1 MMPVMP
7 WLLPEYIED
16 VLPGEANTLE
26 LLRRKLLDHLSSY
39 GYQWIQTP
47 LIENLDTLITGT
59 GQNLNSIT
67 FKVVDQLS
75 GKTLGVRADITPQ
88 AARIDSHLFASFP
101 LNRLCYCGSVLH
113 TQPSALHD
121 SREIWQLGAE
131 LYGTDHFAAD
141 IEILQL
147 FLELAELAGLKD
159 TYLDIGHVGFF
170 ESLTQDLPES
180 LRQQLFI
187 ALQSKD
193 TPELLA
199 LTATLDATTQAAL
212 LALTKL
218 YGEPEIVLANA
229 RQALANFPECL
240 QHIRFIEQVLT
251 GLKPKFT
258 QVRLD
263 LAELRGHNYHTG
275 IVFAL
280 YTPQQH
286 RAIGLGGRY
295 DRLETSQQTTSSS
308 ILRPATGFSLDLR
321 AIAASISPIEKTCIT
336 APYYPH
342 DEPLKELINA
352 LRKQGE
358 CIWIQLPPAASCTYT
373 TEQHSPIPATHQIV
387 KVNNVW
393 QVEAI
398 PALPISS

>member
-39 GYQWIQTP
+39 GYQWIHTP
-47 LIENLDTLITGT
+47 LIENLDTLITGA
-59 GQNLNSIT
+59 GQHLNAIT
-67 FKVVDQLS
+67 FKVVDQRS

-131 LYGTDHFAAD
+131 LYGSDHFAAD
-141 IEILQL
+141 IEIMQL

-170 ESLTQDLPES
+170 ESLTQDLSES

-187 ALQSKD
+187 ALQSKN
-193 TPELLA
+193 TPELLT
-199 LTATLDATTQAAL
+199 LTATLDISTQTAL

-218 YGEPEIVLANA
+218 YGEPETVLNNA

-240 QHIRFIEQVLT
+240 HHIRVIEDVLT
-251 GLKPKFT
+251 GLKPNFT

-295 DRLETSQQTTSSS
+295 DRLVTTQQDTRSSVS
-308 ILRPATGFSLDLR
+308 RPATGFSLDLR
-321 AIAASISPIEKTCIT
+321 AIAASIVPIEKTCIT
-336 APYYPH
+336 APYHPH
-342 DEPLKELINA
+342 DQNLNSLIHS
-352 LRKQGE
+352 LRLQGQCVWE
-358 CIWIQLPPAASCTYT
+358 QLPSTSLAYDSP
-373 TEQHSPIPATHQIV
+373 QNPPIPATHQVAKID
-387 KVNNVW
+387 NVW
-393 QVEAI
+393 QIV
-398 PALPISS
+398 ALTKRS